1 MSKPAARKRA
11 AVVKL
16 PTRTPSPVTITGYK
30 VGWLVEGA
38 ARGLFVDYPGNTGGP
53 IAARSTQRFDAE
65 TVRRAIDERQEAL
78 LAFEDGRP
86 IVLGLLADTVDLA
99 VSKPD
104 ERKEAEKEALVD
116 GKRVVLEGKDEIVLR
131 CGEASITLRRNGRVV
146 IRGAYVE
153 ARSKGVNRIRG
164 GSVQIN

>member
-16 PTRTPSPVTITGYK
+16 PTRTQQPVNITGYK

-38 ARGLFVDYPGNTGGP
+38 GRGLFVDYEGNTAGP
-53 IAARSTQRFDAE
+53 LAARTTQRLDAK
-65 TVRRAIDERQEAL
+65 TVRRAIEERQEAL
-78 LAFEDGRP
+78 LAFDEGRP
-86 IVLGLLADTVDLA
+86 IVMGLLVNTVDLEA
-99 VSKPD
+99 SKPD
-104 ERKEAEKEALVD
+104 EALVD